1 MLTNAGSG
9 PREFALF
16 AFSIS
21 GAGPLLRSVDMAV
34 PHACSKKRDEYTF
47 PMTQAVA
54 QILAQAEQLSPPER
68 ADLADR
74 LVERL
79 AHNIP
84 PEIERAQIEE
94 VRRRIA
100 QVESGEVRL
109 IPGEQALEQVRRL
122 VASAR
127 KAS

>member
-1 MLTNAGSG
+1 MTDAVSHILS
-9 PREFALF
+9 E
-16 AFSIS
+16 
-21 GAGPLLRSVDMAV
+21 VD
-34 PHACSKKRDEYTF
+34 
-47 PMTQAVA
+47 
-54 QILAQAEQLSPPER
+54 QLSPPER

-79 AHNIP
+79 TQNIP

-94 VRRRIA
+94 VRRRVA
-100 QVESGEVRL
+100 QVESGEVTV

>member
-1 MLTNAGSG
+1 
-9 PREFALF
+9 
-16 AFSIS
+16 
-21 GAGPLLRSVDMAV
+21 
-34 PHACSKKRDEYTF
+34 
-47 PMTQAVA
+47 MTQAVA
-54 QILAQAEQLSPPER
+54 HILSEVEHLSPPER

-74 LVERL
+74 LVEKL
-79 AHNIP
+79 AQSIP

-100 QVESGEVRL
+100 QVDSGETTP

>member
-1 MLTNAGSG
+1 
-9 PREFALF
+9 
-16 AFSIS
+16 
-21 GAGPLLRSVDMAV
+21 
-34 PHACSKKRDEYTF
+34 
-47 PMTQAVA
+47 MTQAVA
-54 QILAQAEQLSPPER
+54 QILAEMEQLSSPER

-79 AHNIP
+79 AYDIP

-100 QVESGEVRL
+100 QVEAAEVRL

-122 VASAR
+122 VARAR
-127 KAS
+127 QAS

>member
-1 MLTNAGSG
+1 
-9 PREFALF
+9 
-16 AFSIS
+16 
-21 GAGPLLRSVDMAV
+21 
-34 PHACSKKRDEYTF
+34 
-47 PMTQAVA
+47 MTQAVA
-54 QILAQAEQLSPPER
+54 QILAEVEQLSQPER
-68 ADLADR
+68 AELADR

-79 AHNIP
+79 VDSIP

-100 QVESGEVRL
+100 QVESGEVAL
-109 IPGEQALEQVRRL
+109 IPDDQVLEQVRRL

>member
-1 MLTNAGSG
+1 
-9 PREFALF
+9 
-16 AFSIS
+16 
-21 GAGPLLRSVDMAV
+21 
-34 PHACSKKRDEYTF
+34 
-47 PMTQAVA
+47 MTEAVA
-54 QILAQAEQLSPPER
+54 QILAEVARLSPPER

-74 LVERL
+74 LAETL
-79 AHNIP
+79 ADSIP
-84 PEIERAQIEE
+84 PEIERAQIDV

-109 IPGEQALEQVRRL
+109 IPGEEAIEQVRRL